1 MGCGVGNGPT
11 PAVFGRHPSREG
23 IFLGGSKGEL
33 RGAHSQTNFILIYT
47 FFHKIALLDVITAM
61 RSFHEFT
68 NNFSPSS

>member
-1 MGCGVGNGPT
+1 MISNGS
-11 PAVFGRHPSREG
+11 VSRQG
-23 IFLGGSKGEL
+23 TGQRPFLQEPNFSQLKGEL

-61 RSFHEFT
+61 RSFQEFT